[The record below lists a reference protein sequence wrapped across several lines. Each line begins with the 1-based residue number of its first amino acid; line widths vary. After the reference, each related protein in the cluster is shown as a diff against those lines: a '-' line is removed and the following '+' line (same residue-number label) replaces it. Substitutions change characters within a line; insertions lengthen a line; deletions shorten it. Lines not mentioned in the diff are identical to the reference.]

1 MTDQPGRTT
10 GETMGSDQQPT
21 EAGEHDTTQ
30 RDQAR
35 RELAPATHDPSQ
47 PSTSSGGFG
56 QSPDAAYGQREGQ
69 AEDGTTNLGQE
80 QLGEEDTETVVTG
93 G

>member
-10 GETMGSDQQPT
+10 GETMGSEQQPT
-21 EAGEHDTTQ
+21 EPGERDSTQ
-30 RDQAR
+30 VEQAR
-35 RELAPATHDPSQ
+35 REGAHATHDPSQ
-47 PSTSSGGFG
+47 PSTSSSGFG
-56 QSPDAAYGQREGQ
+56 QNPDAAYGQREGQ

-80 QLGEEDTETVVTG
+80 QLGDEDTETVVTG